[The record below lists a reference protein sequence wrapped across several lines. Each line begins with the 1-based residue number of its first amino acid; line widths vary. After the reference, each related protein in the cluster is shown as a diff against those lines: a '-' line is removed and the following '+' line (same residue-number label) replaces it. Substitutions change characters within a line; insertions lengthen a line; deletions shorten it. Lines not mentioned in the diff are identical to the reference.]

1 MATLSSAVT
10 DLAPPSVSVTL
21 AISPSTYKHGDSE
34 NAIPDLSV
42 TATLDSSAPKPVTL
56 QTWSTVFNPG
66 LALKRRNFTAQDI
79 SQDPPTN
86 IKLEITK
93 GPRRPGFQHKKGSND
108 ERYYVTLYPG
118 QEVTVAKQPLQ
129 IVKRTKDDAPVFQAG
144 HTYSLGLSEEGRK
157 VQTWWWGTTDDVL
170 DEVGGPP
177 KDVSGIEG
185 KGDIVLNMEEPVS
198 FEIVE

>member
-1 MATLSSAVT
+1 MATVPSAIT
-10 DLAPPSVSVTL
+10 DLAPPSVSVAL

-34 NAIPDLSV
+34 NVVPELSII
-42 TATLDSSAPKPVTL
+42 ATLDSSTPKPVTL
-56 QTWSTVFNPG
+56 QTWPTIFNPG

-86 IKLEITK
+86 VRLEITK
-93 GPRRPGFQHKKGSND
+93 GPKRPGIQRKKGSRD
-108 ERYYVTLYPG
+108 EAYYVTLHPG
-118 QEVTVAKQPLQ
+118 QEVTVAKQPLNV
-129 IVKRTKDDAPVFQAG
+129 VKRSRDDAPVFRAG
-144 HTYSLGLSEEGRK
+144 HRYSLGLSDEGRK

-177 KDVSGIEG
+177 KDVSGIKG
-185 KGDIVLNMEEPVS
+185 KGDIVLIMEPVS